1 MIPQSAAHRDS
12 HGILRNILDLVEP
25 EGLRPGQ
32 IADSDFL
39 SRIERQ
45 NDLVEALGLRKLAP
59 LRRFDGQVIGSYDQ
73 SKRPSGK

>member
-1 MIPQSAAHRDS
+1 
-12 HGILRNILDLVEP
+12 
-25 EGLRPGQ
+25 LRPGQ